1 MTDDADDIETADV
14 AGGDEATTRYVVTHA
29 DADSAV
35 LRDIDS
41 GQVHTLA
48 DNPGV
53 EAGDVLDATLAPEP
67 PLEIAD
73 RIVDVDER
81 RHVRRHESNEPPTA
95 HEQDLAADQDVGELT
110 REERAGMGEIHVI
123 TVPAEE
129 TADAVE
135 DVLDDDGTLER
146 AGRMENVARVEVR
159 SDEETGTI
167 SVRYLP

>member
-1 MTDDADDIETADV
+1 MSDTDGIETADIDGSEQST
-14 AGGDEATTRYVVTHA
+14 ARYVVTNA
-29 DADSAV
+29 DADTAV

-48 DNPGV
+48 DNPGI

-73 RIVDVDER
+73 RIVAVDER
-81 RHVRRHESNEPPTA
+81 RHVRRHESEEPPTA
-95 HEQDLAADQDVGELT
+95 HEREIAADQAVGELT
-110 REERAGMGEIHVI
+110 RRERAGMGEIHVI
-123 TVPAEE
+123 TVPPAE
-129 TADAVE
+129 TTDAVR

-146 AGRMENVARVEVR
+146 AARMDDVVRVEVR
-159 SDEETGTI
+159 SDPETGTV